1 VVRVLI
7 APPISRRTAEIS
19 RGCPKYPRIGAF
31 PPVRLGLW
39 ILALCLDG
47 RVKELKQDHHCHD
60 YHPKLDV
67 YIQGKIINQPL
78 PHLAASQS
86 EDGSSPAFKVRT
98 SVPISF
104 GLAVVVILPSD
115 VVMQNT

>member
-78 PHLAASQS
+78 PPFGGLPIRGWIISRFQ
-86 EDGSSPAFKVRT
+86 GSDIRT
-98 SVPISF
+98 YQLRISRS
-104 GLAVVVILPSD
+104 GYLAV
-115 VVMQNT
+115 